1 MLIKSEA
8 LQSKSNRISSS
19 TEKKARKVEQMKL
32 DADKLLMKNRDML
45 SSVQE
50 TIINLENYGTT
61 DDHIKLPSALKEAQK
76 YLDDIVEKTK
86 NLPKFDDVSKCPNKQ
101 LEFWTN
107 HLETQKE
114 RKGKLDEVL
123 EEQQML
129 LMRLDD
135 LKNLTHRVFR
145 DSSETEA
152 FITKNKK
159 DYEKLKNKVTE
170 INDEHADIEKLLDRN
185 VIAASSSKMESLQDN
200 FEMAKLDNEN
210 LLKLQDDVEK
220 FILENDEG
228 MTEIRDKILPE
239 AKKHAQDLS
248 QRSQIIVNSFQMS
261 KDGAQVA
268 LLAGTAHK
276 NITEAIHAAKEA
288 AKDAYEAAIKSQEAL
303 NPVDEETFL
312 EKGNDLSLESIAIQE
327 DADEQMKKISGK
339 KFPFKLFY
347 CKKNSQKFFFVELK
361 TELSK
366 QEVTIK
372 GMTETIRKSGKL
384 NNEISQQITRLSNSD
399 GRKVIE
405 ETVGEVDAVLEDIR
419 TTEREVNEIN
429 GNVNNLKD
437 RLKDLDPEWDSKF
450 GMAEENVAKSLINI
464 REGNNTWNINEQN
477 IQQQNEKF
485 AMWNDSIS
493 SKLQELRDKIAKAKH
508 AAESV
513 RKLLN

>member
-19 TEKKARKVEQMKL
+19 IEKKARKVEQMKL

-170 INDEHADIEKLLDRN
+170 INDEHADIEKHLDRN

-339 KFPFKLFY
+339 NLFS
-347 CKKNSQKFFFVELK
+347 NFF
-361 TELSK
+361 
-366 QEVTIK
+366 
-372 GMTETIRKSGKL
+372 
-384 NNEISQQITRLSNSD
+384 
-399 GRKVIE
+399 
-405 ETVGEVDAVLEDIR
+405 
-419 TTEREVNEIN
+419 
-429 GNVNNLKD
+429 
-437 RLKDLDPEWDSKF
+437 
-450 GMAEENVAKSLINI
+450 
-464 REGNNTWNINEQN
+464 
-477 IQQQNEKF
+477 
-485 AMWNDSIS
+485 
-493 SKLQELRDKIAKAKH
+493 IAK
-508 AAESV
+508 
-513 RKLLN
+513 KLTKNFSL